1 MINILDAN
9 WEFETLTVNNFTVT
23 GNLTMQNGDGNDT
36 IQTNMITNVDNT
48 TSIDMDVGDTNTAI
62 NLTAFAVNTYGVAS
76 FSSNVNLNNANAII
90 GGYGNVALVSTNDLR
105 ATTNSGYS
113 VFLNNDKTSGNCIIN
128 SGSPASNVV
137 ISNGN
142 LLMNTIQLN
151 PLQYVIINGQPNTY
165 YWSQIQ
171 KSYSTIFVAQ
181 TSYGGNVGLVLDSP
195 VTDGIE
201 LTVVSQMPVTYA
213 LTIYN
218 ETGFDFYGNI
228 AGGNNLIVL
237 QNNDYVVLKA
247 IAGLWYVITIKT

>member
-9 WEFETLTVNNFTVT
+9 WEFETLTVNNLTVT

-128 SGSPASNVV
+128 SGSPASMWL
-137 ISNGN
+137 S
-142 LLMNTIQLN
+142 LM
-151 PLQYVIINGQPNTY
+151 
-165 YWSQIQ
+165 
-171 KSYSTIFVAQ
+171 
-181 TSYGGNVGLVLDSP
+181 
-195 VTDGIE
+195 E
-201 LTVVSQMPVTYA
+201 
-213 LTIYN
+213 IY
-218 ETGFDFYGNI
+218 
-228 AGGNNLIVL
+228 
-237 QNNDYVVLKA
+237 
-247 IAGLWYVITIKT
+247 